1 MEGICMSIIID
12 TKKYFTRGVSV
23 SIPYDINQLDLSGAR
38 IQVKFDTKI
47 VGGVGSKFV
56 IRHSDSEHKQIGEHV
71 SPIMESSKEGTSH
84 VFIVYIT
91 DELIKN
97 SKFLTV
103 LTNGSM
109 GTDKV
114 ELEVTNVEIKTL
126 EHVQIDASLFALKT
140 YQTMKEGL
148 AGISD
153 TNNMD
158 SGVLVINSKQVKP
171 LVTTEGEVL
180 FESDTGKVFYYDG
193 TEWREFV

>member
-1 MEGICMSIIID
+1 MSVIID
-12 TKKYFTRGVSV
+12 TKKYFTRGLSV

-38 IQVKFDTKI
+38 LQVKFDTKI
-47 VGGVGSKFV
+47 VGGVGSKFNV
-56 IRHSDSEHKQIGEHV
+56 RHSDSEHKQIGEHV
-71 SPIMESSKEGTSH
+71 SPIMESSTEGTSH

-91 DELIKN
+91 NDILQK

-103 LTNGSM
+103 TTNGSL

-140 YQTMKEGL
+140 YQMLKKGETSNTSNTGNK
-148 AGISD
+148 
-153 TNNMD
+153 
-158 SGVLVINSKQVKP
+158 VLLINSEQAKP
-171 LVTTEGEVL
+171 LVATESEVL

>member
-1 MEGICMSIIID
+1 MSAIID
-12 TKKYFTRGVSV
+12 TRKYFTRGVSV
-23 SIPYDINQLDLSGAR
+23 SIPYDINQLDLSGSR

-47 VGGVGSKFV
+47 VGGVGSKFT

-71 SPIMESSKEGTSH
+71 STIMESSTEGTSH

-91 DELIKN
+91 NDILQK

-103 LTNGSM
+103 LTNGSL

-126 EHVQIDASLFALKT
+126 EHVQIDPSLFALKT
-140 YQTMKEGL
+140 YQMLKKGETGNTSNTD
-148 AGISD
+148 SD
-153 TNNMD
+153 
-158 SGVLVINSKQVKP
+158 VIVVSSKQSKP
-171 LVTTEGEVL
+171 LVATEGEAL
-180 FESDTGKVFYYDG
+180 LESDTGRVFYYDG

>member
-56 IRHSDSEHKQIGEHV
+56 IRHSDSEHKQIGEHI
-71 SPIMESSKEGTSH
+71 SPVMESSKEGTSH

-103 LTNGSM
+103 LTNGSL

-126 EHVQIDASLFALKT
+126 AHVQIDASLFALKT
-140 YQTMKEGL
+140 YQMLKKAET
-148 AGISD
+148 SN
-153 TNNMD
+153 TSNT
-158 SGVLVINSKQVKP
+158 SGKVLLITSEQAKP
-171 LVTTEGEVL
+171 LVATDGEVL
-180 FESDTGKVFYYDG
+180 FESDTGKAFYYNG
-193 TEWREFV
+193 TEWREF

>member
-1 MEGICMSIIID
+1 MSVIID
-12 TKKYFTRGVSV
+12 KKKYFTRGLSV

-47 VGGVGSKFV
+47 VGGVGSKFT

-71 SPIMESSKEGTSH
+71 SPIMESSTEGTSH

-91 DELIKN
+91 NDILQK

-103 LTNGSM
+103 LTNGSL

-126 EHVQIDASLFALKT
+126 EHVQIDPSLFALKT
-140 YQTMKEGL
+140 YQMLKKGETSNTSNNGNKVL
-148 AGISD
+148 LIISE
-153 TNNMD
+153 
-158 SGVLVINSKQVKP
+158 QAKP
-171 LVTTEGEVL
+171 LVATEGEVL
-180 FESDTGKVFYYDG
+180 LEHDTGKVFYYDG
-193 TEWREFV
+193 AEWREFV